1 MALPDTAE
9 TVDTVTT
16 PLAWRFKVDALA
28 VDDILYRMQD
38 ANKESFL
45 TAGADSITVG
55 STSVDLGA
63 QTVDVASLYLL
74 AGKVSMIVDTSVI
87 VPAEIPP
94 LTNDDISED
103 PSLPWTVRAG
113 CVRIA
118 GTEAVYALEGHI
130 PQPGFDADYMQISVI
145 GVGCRFGI

>member
-1 MALPDTAE
+1 
-9 TVDTVTT
+9 
-16 PLAWRFKVDALA
+16 
-28 VDDILYRMQD
+28 
-38 ANKESFL
+38 
-45 TAGADSITVG
+45 
-55 STSVDLGA
+55 LGA

-130 PQPGFDADYMQISVI
+130 PQPGFDADYMQISSLALAVDSVYNRGSDVAARLFFGRTVGI
-145 GVGCRFGI
+145 GCSGRESFFFDGLCCCEG